1 MFDSTSQ
8 INAVIFQTGLRK
20 QAEKI
25 VKTVVSLA
33 ELLKEHRSRYLDNH
47 TFAGGGAMTET
58 ERNQV
63 GRRGNKDCVS
73 NFPDSAPVRLM
84 PELTRLPG
92 SVDS

>member
-1 MFDSTSQ
+1 M
-8 INAVIFQTGLRK
+8 IFQSGLRK

-63 GRRGNKDCVS
+63 GRRGTED
-73 NFPDSAPVRLM
+73 F
-84 PELTRLPG
+84 LTNIFTPG
-92 SVDS
+92 